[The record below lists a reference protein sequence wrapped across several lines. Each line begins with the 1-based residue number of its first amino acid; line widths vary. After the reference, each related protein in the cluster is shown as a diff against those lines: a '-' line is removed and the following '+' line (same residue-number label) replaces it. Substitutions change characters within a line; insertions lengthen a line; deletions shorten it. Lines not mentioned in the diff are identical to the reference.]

1 MPRGCVVCG
10 RQLLAGEEHL
20 CSCCLAELPL
30 THFESMTHNPMADR
44 FNSLVEAPGYE
55 RAAALFY
62 YTGDYARITQALKY
76 RRNFGAGRWF
86 ARMLGERLA
95 GSGRWNDVDAVCC
108 VPLHWTRR
116 FARGYNQAEII
127 AKEVVRGLGVRF
139 EPHLLRRVR
148 RTDTQTRLSAEE
160 RSANVAG
167 AFEVRKRVTAS
178 RVLLIDDVFTT
189 GATLASCAAALREAC
204 GPQLRICVAT
214 LGYAEH
220 A

>member
-127 AKEVVRGLGVRF
+127 AKEVARGLGVRF

-148 RTDTQTRLSAEE
+148 RTDTQTRLSA
-160 RSANVAG
+160 
-167 AFEVRKRVTAS
+167 
-178 RVLLIDDVFTT
+178 
-189 GATLASCAAALREAC
+189 
-204 GPQLRICVAT
+204 
-214 LGYAEH
+214 
-220 A
+220 